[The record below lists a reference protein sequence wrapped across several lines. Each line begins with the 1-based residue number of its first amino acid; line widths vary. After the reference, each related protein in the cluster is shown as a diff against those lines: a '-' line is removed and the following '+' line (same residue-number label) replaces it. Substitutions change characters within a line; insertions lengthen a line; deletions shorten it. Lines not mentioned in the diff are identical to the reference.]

1 METDQEKTYDS
12 ADHYGGMKMDKVS
25 ECLDSLVLEM
35 QESREYQNYLW
46 MEEEL
51 SKDPELKRRIDDYR
65 VRNYRLQQEEN
76 VDLFNAVDA
85 LERDF
90 YDLRKNEKANAYLE
104 SELAVCRMIQKVQQR
119 IVDEIHVFVPE
130 F

>member
-1 METDQEKTYDS
+1 METYQEETYDS
-12 ADHYGGMKMDKVS
+12 ADYHGGIRMDKVS

-35 QESREYQNYLW
+35 QESKEYQNYLW

-51 SKDPELKRRIDDYR
+51 SKDPELKRKIDDYR
-65 VRNYRLQQEEN
+65 IRNYRLQLAEDI
-76 VDLFNAVDA
+76 DLFDAVDS

-90 YDLRKNEKANAYLE
+90 YELRKNEKANAYLE
-104 SELAVCRMIQKVQQR
+104 AELAVCKMIQKVQQR
-119 IVDEIHVFVPE
+119 IADEIHVFVPD

>member
-1 METDQEKTYDS
+1 
-12 ADHYGGMKMDKVS
+12 MDKVS

-46 MEEEL
+46 MEQEI

-65 VRNYRLQQEEN
+65 IRNYHLQLSEE
-76 VDLFNAVDA
+76 VDLFDAVDA

-90 YDLRKNEKANAYLE
+90 YDLRKNEKAYAYLE
-104 SELAVCRMIQKVQQR
+104 AELADCKMIQKVQQR
-119 IVDEIHVFVPE
+119 ITDEIFVFVPE
-130 F
+130 Y

>member
-1 METDQEKTYDS
+1 M
-12 ADHYGGMKMDKVS
+12 
-25 ECLDSLVLEM
+25 LEM

-46 MEEEL
+46 MEQEI

-65 VRNYRLQQEEN
+65 IRNYHLQLSEE
-76 VDLFNAVDA
+76 VDLFDAVDA

-104 SELAVCRMIQKVQQR
+104 AELAVFKMIQKVQQR
-119 IVDEIHVFVPE
+119 ITDEIFVFVPE
-130 F
+130 Y